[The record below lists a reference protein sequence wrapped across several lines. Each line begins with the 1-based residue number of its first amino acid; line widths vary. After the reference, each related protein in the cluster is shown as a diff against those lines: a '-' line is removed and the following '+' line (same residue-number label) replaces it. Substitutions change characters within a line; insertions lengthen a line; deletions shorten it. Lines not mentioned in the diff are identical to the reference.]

1 MNDAKDGQN
10 FRTDPNPSEFKRSVN
25 QSAVVIWLTGLSGAG
40 KTTTGKALE
49 EELLR
54 RGANVEFLDGDD
66 LRRTISSELGFSNK
80 DRETHAKRVSFLS
93 HLLSR
98 NGIVSIVALISP
110 FRSSRQYARSL
121 VDNFVEVWIQCSI
134 DTCRSRDPKG
144 LYKKAREG
152 KINDM
157 TGIQAPYETPVNPEV
172 IVNTE
177 EMKPQECA
185 AKIIS
190 FLEGSNYL

>member
-1 MNDAKDGQN
+1 MYTKDGRD
-10 FRTDPNPSEFKRSVN
+10 FRSDLNHSGNKN
-25 QSAVVIWLTGLSGAG
+25 LHDQKAVVIWLTGLSGAG
-40 KTTTGKALE
+40 KTTIGKALE

-54 RGANVEFLDGDD
+54 RGANVEFLDGDE
-66 LRRTISSELGFSNK
+66 LRRTISSELGFSK
-80 DRETHAKRVSFLS
+80 IDRETHAKRVSYLS

-98 NGIVSIVALISP
+98 NGIITIVALISP
-110 FRSSRQYARSL
+110 FRSSRQYARNL
-121 VDNFVEVWIQCSI
+121 VGNFVEVWVQCSLDI
-134 DTCRSRDPKG
+134 CRIRDPKG
-144 LYKKAREG
+144 LYKKAEEG

-157 TGIQAPYETPVNPEV
+157 TGLQAPYETPSNPEV

-190 FLEGSNYL
+190 FLQI